1 MRSRSR
7 PPVSAPI
14 TDPSQLR
21 VDYKRAALSERD
33 AASDPFELFTRWFDE
48 AVAAAIPEP
57 NAMTLATVDAAG
69 RPTARIV
76 LMKGV
81 DARGVVFHTNYD
93 SRKGRD
99 LAANPRAALLFFW
112 VGLERQVRIDGAA
125 ERVSAEDSDAY
136 FAARPRGSQIS
147 AWASPQSEQLPDRA
161 ALERRYA
168 EAEARFAAAGDAVPR
183 PPNWG
188 GYRVVP
194 EAFEFWQGRRSRL
207 HDRIAYRQ
215 DAGAWSIGRLAP

>member
-1 MRSRSR
+1 M
-7 PPVSAPI
+7 SAAP
-14 TDPSQLR
+14 TDLARLR
-21 VDYKRAALSERD
+21 TDYKRAALGERD
-33 AASDPFELFTRWFDE
+33 VAADPIAQFSRWFDE
-48 AVAAAIPEP
+48 AVAAEVPEP

-147 AWASPQSEQLPDRA
+147 AWASPQSARVADRA
-161 ALERRYA
+161 WLEARVA
-168 EAEARFAAAGDAVPR
+168 EFEARFASGAVPR

-188 GYRVVP
+188 GMRVVP
-194 EAFEFWQGRRSRL
+194 DRFEFWQGRTSRL
-207 HDRIAYRQ
+207 HDRLVWSRQ
-215 DAGAWSIGRLAP
+215 GDRWTIERLAP